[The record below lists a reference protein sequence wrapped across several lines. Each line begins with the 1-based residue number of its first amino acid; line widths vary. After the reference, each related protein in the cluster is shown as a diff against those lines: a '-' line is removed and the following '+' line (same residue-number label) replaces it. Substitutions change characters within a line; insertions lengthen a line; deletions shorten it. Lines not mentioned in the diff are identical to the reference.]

1 MAGKNNLDLHFRG
14 ALHYRVEVFHL
25 KPEQHT
31 ISVGLIG
38 TIADVTVLVLDFKAV
53 QLQDERA
60 IFHELL
66 VLLAAV
72 GTAATQQ
79 ALVPAAAGF
88 DIGDADE
95 RLGAHACKT
104 IKNGESAT
112 G

>member
-1 MAGKNNLDLHFRG
+1 VGENNLDLHFGG
-14 ALHYRVEVFHL
+14 ALHHGVEIFHL

-31 ISVGLIG
+31 ISVGLVGAIG
-38 TIADVTVLVLDFKAV
+38 DGAMMMLDFKAV

-66 VLLAAV
+66 ILLAAM
-72 GTAATQQ
+72 GAAATQQ

-95 RLGAHACKT
+95 RLGAHVCKT